1 VQGAVLCRIHDSGPM
16 LLSSFCVRGRSA
28 LRISSS
34 SRGLFGGIWGNSSW
48 LICCFLVSYTFFGAD
63 FSRRFLRLFVVLFFS
78 SPPLVSS
85 PLILHPSLLG
95 ESQMINKSVQISFC
109 SSIHRTI
116 YSNKFV
122 VGISSTPARKQ
133 AWTK

>member
-16 LLSSFCVRGRSA
+16 LLSSFCVRAIGPANVKLLQRPV
-28 LRISSS
+28 
-34 SRGLFGGIWGNSSW
+34 WGNSSW

-63 FSRRFLRLFVVLFFS
+63 FSRRLLRLFVVLFFS
-78 SPPLVSS
+78 FPLLVSS

-109 SSIHRTI
+109 SSIHRII
-116 YSNKFV
+116 YSNKSV

-133 AWTK
+133 A